1 MFLNVIHYARLNTM
15 LVNQHKLLDSIFN
28 NDQIVVF
35 VFFFN
40 LQICCTDELRL
51 YIDSINLKM
60 NMFNQNVIQS
70 SM

>member
-1 MFLNVIHYARLNTM
+1 MFLNLIHYARLNTM
-15 LVNQHKLLDSIFN
+15 LVNQLKLLDSIFN

-35 VFFFN
+35 VFFLN

-51 YIDSINLKM
+51 FIDSINLKM